1 MIELRET
8 GDLVDPV
15 VIAAFEGWNDAG
27 ESASGVIEH
36 LVEVWGAELV
46 AAVDPEDY
54 YDFQVNRPQVLGTD
68 EGRVVRW
75 PTTRVFLAK
84 DTPSGR
90 DVILVHG
97 IEPSIRWR
105 HFTADILG
113 LALHEGA
120 QLLVLLGAM
129 LADVPHTR
137 PIPVGLSSEDRDL
150 RSAHE
155 DIEPS
160 TYEGPTGIVG
170 VLADEAR
177 QADLPTVSCWA
188 AVPHYAGGPPSPKA
202 SLALLGQLEELLDC
216 VIDDSGLADAARAW
230 ERGVDELAATD
241 DEVRDYVRQLEES
254 QDAADLPEASGDAI
268 AREFERYLR
277 RRDDGG
283 PLG

>member
-113 LALHEGA
+113 FALH
-120 QLLVLLGAM
+120 
-129 LADVPHTR
+129 
-137 PIPVGLSSEDRDL
+137 
-150 RSAHE
+150 
-155 DIEPS
+155 
-160 TYEGPTGIVG
+160 
-170 VLADEAR
+170 
-177 QADLPTVSCWA
+177 
-188 AVPHYAGGPPSPKA
+188 
-202 SLALLGQLEELLDC
+202 
-216 VIDDSGLADAARAW
+216 
-230 ERGVDELAATD
+230 
-241 DEVRDYVRQLEES
+241 
-254 QDAADLPEASGDAI
+254 
-268 AREFERYLR
+268 
-277 RRDDGG
+277 
-283 PLG
+283 